1 MKLSSFLRTLLSRAA
16 WAALAVTPLVQ
27 AAPVI
32 QHWQTAGGARVYF
45 VESRALPIVDVQVD
59 FSAGSAYDPAEKA
72 GLASLTRGV
81 LDLGAGELDE
91 NAIAG
96 RLADL
101 GAQLGGGA
109 DLDRASVSLRTLAD
123 ETKREPA
130 LAILRSVL
138 QAPRFAPEVIER
150 ERARRSAALKDA
162 LTRPDTLAARAF
174 WAALYPEHPYG
185 RQTTPDGLNALTR
198 ADVQAFY
205 AAHYRAER
213 ATVTLVGDLSRA
225 QAETIATGLVE
236 GLPQGA
242 AAGSSLAAPQ
252 GYAPGETRIAHPSAQ
267 AHVYLGL
274 PAIRRGDP
282 DFFPLI
288 VGNYTLGS
296 GGFVSRLMKEV
307 REKRGYA
314 YSVYSS
320 FSPLAQPGPFQIV
333 LQTKGA
339 QADDALA
346 VAREVLAS
354 FVAEGP
360 SAAEL
365 QAAKQNLVGGF
376 PLRLD
381 SNRKILD
388 NVALIGFYGLPLDYL
403 DRYAANVERV
413 SAADVKAAFARH
425 VALDRLS
432 TVVAGGE
439 TAAAAPKP

>member
-1 MKLSSFLRTLLSRAA
+1 
-16 WAALAVTPLVQ
+16 
-27 AAPVI
+27 
-32 QHWQTAGGARVYF
+32 
-45 VESRALPIVDVQVD
+45 
-59 FSAGSAYDPAEKA
+59 
-72 GLASLTRGV
+72 
-81 LDLGAGELDE
+81 
-91 NAIAG
+91 
-96 RLADL
+96 
-101 GAQLGGGA
+101 
-109 DLDRASVSLRTLAD
+109 
-123 ETKREPA
+123 
-130 LAILRSVL
+130 
-138 QAPRFAPEVIER
+138 
-150 ERARRSAALKDA
+150 
-162 LTRPDTLAARAF
+162 
-174 WAALYPEHPYG
+174 
-185 RQTTPDGLNALTR
+185 
-198 ADVQAFY
+198 
-205 AAHYRAER
+205 
-213 ATVTLVGDLSRA
+213 
-225 QAETIATGLVE
+225 
-236 GLPQGA
+236 
-242 AAGSSLAAPQ
+242 
-252 GYAPGETRIAHPSAQ
+252 
-267 AHVYLGL
+267 
-274 PAIRRGDP
+274 
-282 DFFPLI
+282 
-288 VGNYTLGS
+288 
-296 GGFVSRLMKEV
+296 MKEV

-346 VAREVLAS
+346 VAREVLAR

-365 QAAKQNLVGGF
+365 KAAKQNLVGGF

>member
-59 FSAGSAYDPAEKA
+59 FSAGSAYDPAEKG

-174 WAALYPEHPYG
+174 WAALYPGHPYG

-225 QAETIATGLVE
+225 QAETIAASLVE

-365 QAAKQNLVGGF
+365 KAAKQNLVGGF